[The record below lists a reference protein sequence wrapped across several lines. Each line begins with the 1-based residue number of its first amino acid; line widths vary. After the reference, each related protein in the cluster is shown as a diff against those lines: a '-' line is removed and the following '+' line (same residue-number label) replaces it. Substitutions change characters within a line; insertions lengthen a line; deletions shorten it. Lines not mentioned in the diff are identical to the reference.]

1 MAKSREQKI
10 KPLIFFPWSVFISFF
25 VWCVIKVS
33 LSDRT
38 TKNID
43 NIPKSGSDNSSESAI
58 ARVDAKTI

>member
-38 TKNID
+38 TKNVNSIL
-43 NIPKSGSDNSSESAI
+43 KSVSDNFSESAI
-58 ARVDAKTI
+58 TRVDAKTI